1 MNANYITYLQ
11 AEQKSTRTIEEYTKY
26 IQKMLDFVNKP
37 DNKITFLDL
46 SNWKASIAHLA
57 PSSVSLQIS
66 AIKSYFN
73 FLEDAELIEKNP
85 AVKLKTPTKK
95 NKEKPYPESY
105 MIKAMV
111 DSART
116 DRDKAIIM
124 LFATTGLRVSELTG
138 ITLEQYKSMGGPDH
152 REIKILGKGSKERTV
167 YINDETKL
175 AIDCYLLTRPH
186 TDCDRLF
193 LSFQGGPIHSNNLS
207 QTLKSV
213 AKNAGIPFWK
223 DISNHWLRA
232 AAATMYAE
240 AGVPIEDIRDLL
252 GHSSVNTTSI
262 YLKSCKS
269 RIRNMIMDVKTF

>member
-11 AEQKSTRTIEEYTKY
+11 AEQKSVRTIEEYTKY

-37 DNKITFLDL
+37 DDKITFLDL

-57 PSSVSLQIS
+57 SSSVGLQIS

-116 DRDKAIIM
+116 NRDKAIIM

-138 ITLEQYKSMGGPDH
+138 ITLEQYKNMGGPDH

-223 DISNHWLRA
+223 DISNHWFRA
-232 AAATMYAE
+232 AFATTQSE
-240 AGVPIEDIRDLL
+240 AGTPVATIQAAM
-252 GHSSVNTTSI
+252 GHASLSTTSI
-262 YLKSCKS
+262 YIKHSQNEINNAMRK
-269 RIRNMIMDVKTF
+269 MAF

>member
-1 MNANYITYLQ
+1 MNVNYITYLQ
-11 AEQKSTRTIEEYTKY
+11 AEQKSVRTIEEYTKY
-26 IQKMLDFVNKP
+26 IQKMLNFVNKP
-37 DNKITFLDL
+37 DNEITFLDL
-46 SNWKASIAHLA
+46 SNWKASISHLA

-73 FLEDAELIEKNP
+73 FLEDAELIKKNP
-85 AVKLKTPTKK
+85 SVKLKSPVKK

-105 MIKAMV
+105 MIKSMI

-116 DRDKAIIM
+116 DRDRAIIM
-124 LFATTGLRVSELTG
+124 LFATTGLRVSELTS
-138 ITLEQYKSMGGPDH
+138 ITLEQYKNMSGPDH
-152 REIKILGKGSKERTV
+152 REIKILGKGSKERII

-175 AIDCYLLTRPH
+175 EIDCYLLTRPH

-223 DISNHWLRA
+223 DISNHWLRTA
-232 AAATMYAE
+232 FATTQSE
-240 AGVPIEDIRDLL
+240 AGTPIATIQAAM
-252 GHSSVNTTSI
+252 GHASLSTTSI
-262 YLKSCKS
+262 YIKHNQNEINNAMKK
-269 RIRNMIMDVKTF
+269 IAF

>member
-11 AEQKSTRTIEEYTKY
+11 AEQKSARTIEEYTKY

-37 DNKITFLDL
+37 DDKITFLDL

-85 AVKLKTPTKK
+85 AVKLKTPAKK

-232 AAATMYAE
+232 AFATTQSE
-240 AGVPIEDIRDLL
+240 AGTPVATIQAAM
-252 GHSSVNTTSI
+252 GHASLSTTSI
-262 YLKSCKS
+262 YIKHNQNEINNAMRK
-269 RIRNMIMDVKTF
+269 MAF